1 MPFQRPTLLEIIQR
15 VENDIQNKIGGT
27 GAPLR
32 RSIVKILARAFSGV
46 IHSLYSFMN
55 WVSLQLFVT
64 TAESEQLDRHG
75 FIWGLDRKAATFS
88 TGYVEFSGVFGELIP
103 IGTIVQSSQGL
114 EYSTIEQGTLDAN
127 GVASIQIQA
136 SLAGSDYNLDS
147 DVVLTLQTAIPFVNT
162 TALVLVDG
170 VLGGAFV
177 EGDEE
182 YRTRILYR
190 IQNPPQGGAKNDYII
205 WATSSETVTDAWCFP
220 LFFGAGTVLVTVANR
235 NNTPPIVP
243 DLSDVISI
251 IEVNRPVTA
260 NVTISSIVTSVV
272 DLNVS
277 ISQNNQTTRDNV
289 TAQIEDLL
297 VRRGFPNGTISK
309 NQFGEAIST
318 SSGVIDFS
326 LTQILQDNV
335 TQTSIQ
341 NTPFQLSVLGVIS
354 FSDL

>member
-15 VENDIQNKIGGT
+15 VENDIQSKIGGT

-46 IHSLYSFMN
+46 IHSLYNFLN
-55 WVSLQLFVT
+55 WISLQLFVT

-88 TGYVEFSGVFGELIP
+88 TGYVEFSGDFGELIP
-103 IGTIVQSSQGL
+103 IGTILQNDQGL
-114 EYSTIEQGTLDAN
+114 EYATIEQGVLDVN

-147 DVVLTLQTAIPFVNT
+147 GVVLTLQTAIPFVNT
-162 TALVLVDG
+162 TALVLEDG
-170 VLGGAFV
+170 ILGGAFV

-182 YRTRILYR
+182 YRARILFR

-235 NNTPPIVP
+235 NNNPPIVP
-243 DLSDVISI
+243 DLTDVQNI
-251 IEVNRPVTA
+251 IEINRPVTA
-260 NVTISSIVTSVV
+260 NVTIASVV
-272 DLNVS
+272 PSEVS
-277 ISQNNQTTRDNV
+277 LSIALSPNNQTTRDNV
-289 TAQIEDLL
+289 TAQIEDLF
-297 VRRGFPNGTISK
+297 VRRGFPNGTITK

-318 SSGVIDFS
+318 SASVIDYS
-326 LTQILQDNV
+326 LIQILQDNIQV
-335 TQTSIQ
+335 TQVQ
-341 NTPFQLSVLGVIS
+341 NTPFQISVLGTIS
-354 FSDL
+354 FSEI